1 MISQFGF
8 SRSIADRLDH
18 ADDLDAHAGIA
29 DYEGDPERAADLRTR
44 AARIRETVRAWQE
57 ETA

>member
-8 SRSIADRLDH
+8 SQSVADHLDQ
-18 ADDLDAHAGIA
+18 ADDLAALARVA

-44 AARIRETVRAWQE
+44 AARIRATVRAWQE